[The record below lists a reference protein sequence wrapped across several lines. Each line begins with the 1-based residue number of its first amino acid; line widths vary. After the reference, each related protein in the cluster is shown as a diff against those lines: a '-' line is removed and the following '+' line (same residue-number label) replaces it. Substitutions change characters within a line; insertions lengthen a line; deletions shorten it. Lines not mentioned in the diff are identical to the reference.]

1 MERII
6 EDSKVVGSAGVVIL
20 LEYAQVFNTLI
31 TLCIS
36 ICTLIY
42 VSKRAWQVLRETF
55 PHNKKRKKKYAKK

>member
-6 EDSKVVGSAGVVIL
+6 EDSKVIGSAGVAIL
-20 LEYAQVFNTLI
+20 LEYAQVFNTII

-42 VSKRAWQVLRETF
+42 VAKRAWQVLQETF
-55 PHNKKRKKKYAKK
+55 PHGKKRRRRCAKK